1 MHTFLALSILL
12 IILIFIIALYI
23 IVDAAIEL
31 EKSVYDEFDTPFT
44 KADMEYLESL
54 DKNTQYIKNK

>member
-31 EKSVYDEFDTPFT
+31 EKSICDEFDTPFT